1 MTLKKHLLNLRP
13 HELLSYI
20 TDVKIL
26 RKYNRLP
33 HKKEIEKTLK
43 TIFKNNPYA
52 FSWSLFYDK
61 PEIKVK
67 IPREKL
73 DEYLM
78 YEKKVLFK
86 GFDNVFY

>member
-1 MTLKKHLLNLRP
+1 MTLKKYLLNLRP
-13 HELLSYI
+13 NELSIYI

-43 TIFKNNPYA
+43 NIFKDAPYK

-61 PEIKVK
+61 PDIKVK
-67 IPREKL
+67 IPKEKL
-73 DEYLM
+73 DEYLV
-78 YEKKVLFK
+78 YEKRVLLEFSK
-86 GFDNVFY
+86 ENN

>member
-13 HELLSYI
+13 NELSKYI

-26 RKYNRLP
+26 RKYKRLP
-33 HKKEIEKTLK
+33 HKKHIEKTLK
-43 TIFKNNPYA
+43 NIFKDTPYK

-61 PEIKVK
+61 PDIRIK

-73 DEYLM
+73 DKYLV
-78 YEKKVLFK
+78 YEKRVLFEFSK
-86 GFDNVFY
+86 ENK